1 MMAKNFFFFKFIPT
15 EWMTG
20 DIVYEDFDVQGL
32 FINICSLY
40 WQRDGILS
48 VEDINK
54 RYKRTDLTDKLI
66 GRFITVNEG
75 FISIKFLDEQLI
87 EADHICKKN
96 SDNGKMGGRPKK
108 ANQKPK
114 KAPGFKNKP
123 NHNPTESQLKA
134 KKSKIEVE
142 VELHTELEQEKES
155 DKEVEGTTDIVNCL
169 DIALKDSRWIKAS
182 KATKELLEDFNKVLE
197 ERGIYKKLPIDYKTH
212 FVNWKKKLP
221 VPSKNKE
228 TFSREENQW

>member
-40 WQRDGILS
+40 WQRDGVLS

-75 FISIKFLDEQLI
+75 FIAIKFLDEQLI
-87 EADHICKKN
+87 EADHISKKN
-96 SDNGKMGGRPKK
+96 SNNGKLGGRPKK
-108 ANQKPK
+108 PNQKPNETQ
-114 KAPGFKNKP
+114 P
-123 NHNPTESQLKA
+123 KA

-169 DIALKDSRWIKAS
+169 DIALKDPRWIKAS